1 MFNTIIIGGGASGL
15 MCASRLKGKTLIIEK
30 ELEIGRK
37 ILISGGGK
45 CNFSNEN
52 VGVLHYYTST
62 PEYLDFILSNY
73 SVNDAKNLCNK
84 YKVKFEKREGG
95 KLFAFSSKDI
105 LNILQSECEKARVQ
119 FALGVNVKDI
129 KVEDGL
135 FIIYTDKQTFKS
147 KNLIIAT
154 GGKSYPHIGASDFA
168 LSFAK
173 SLKFKLVQNQP
184 ALVGLKYPSS
194 MKTFTSLSGISLPV
208 RIKIKDKIFKENLLF
223 AHIGI
228 TGPAVLNASLYTD
241 VGNTLEIDFIP
252 NRDLKKLPKRVYTF
266 FQNYFNTTQK
276 DQLLKYLSEF
286 KFDYSGSFGYQKA
299 EVMRGGI
306 WLGYLNKYL
315 ESSKYPNLYFIG
327 ECLDITGELGGYNLH
342 FAFASAI
349 TASLSINKKA

>member
-1 MFNTIIIGGGASGL
+1 
-15 MCASRLKGKTLIIEK
+15 
-30 ELEIGRK
+30 
-37 ILISGGGK
+37 
-45 CNFSNEN
+45 
-52 VGVLHYYTST
+52 
-62 PEYLDFILSNY
+62 
-73 SVNDAKNLCNK
+73 
-84 YKVKFEKREGG
+84 
-95 KLFAFSSKDI
+95 
-105 LNILQSECEKARVQ
+105 
-119 FALGVNVKDI
+119 
-129 KVEDGL
+129 
-135 FIIYTDKQTFKS
+135 
-147 KNLIIAT
+147 
-154 GGKSYPHIGASDFA
+154 
-168 LSFAK
+168 
-173 SLKFKLVQNQP
+173 
-184 ALVGLKYPSS
+184 